1 MPPKFVGK
9 RIESL
14 GTTETNQRSSS
25 PEMRTLSSNSEMGT
39 KAVRLRFPEQLV
51 RVLCALTHS
60 SPHDRTPHPG
70 HLYLNTFLPHS
81 SHILLHSDETLG
93 DPIFTPPTL
102 QTQKQKKKMPLKTH
116 AFSNHHSNC
125 CCNKKK
131 ETQFLIKKKL
141 AKISKSVS
149 KSRRPE
155 QAALCRH
162 INRFIQKDKAI

>member
-9 RIESL
+9 KIESL

-39 KAVRLRFPEQLV
+39 KAVRLRFPEQSV

-81 SHILLHSDETLG
+81 SHILLLSDEPLG
-93 DPIFTPPTL
+93 DPIFTPPHPPNTK
-102 QTQKQKKKMPLKTH
+102 TEKKMPLKTC

-125 CCNKKK
+125 CCNNKK
-131 ETQFLIKKKL
+131 ETQFLILKNSQNFP
-141 AKISKSVS
+141 I
-149 KSRRPE
+149 
-155 QAALCRH
+155 
-162 INRFIQKDKAI
+162 RFLSQDVLNKQHFPGT